1 MALLLTLTSGRV
13 YATLPDMTDQE
24 KFKGIV
30 ERLKADGW
38 CDDPM
43 YISVMVIINYLDQL
57 QEMKLIESPFSM
69 SPVGKKIV
77 TLVDEFDW
85 KPSDPDVQR
94 FVSEMVEEDHRVPFT
109 FLIKR
114 FRDNKE
120 EFLEEVKKFR
130 ESGGE

>member
-1 MALLLTLTSGRV
+1 
-13 YATLPDMTDQE
+13 MTDQE